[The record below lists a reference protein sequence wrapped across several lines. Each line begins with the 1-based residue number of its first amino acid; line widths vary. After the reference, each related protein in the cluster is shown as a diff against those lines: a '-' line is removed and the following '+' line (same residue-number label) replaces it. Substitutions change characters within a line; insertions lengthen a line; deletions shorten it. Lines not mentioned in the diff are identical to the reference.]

1 MTHRVIRAMTLAGVA
16 LAVAPCAFGQ
26 SSPLLPSRTFQVLRD
41 EISGERPLAD
51 FSAIVTRFSGFA
63 PSKGGDAIAEYI
75 AGRLRA
81 SGLAE
86 VAIEGFP
93 ADGQQYVWAFLTEPA
108 WEAEAGT
115 LEMVAPRVE
124 RLADFRMHRVVL
136 GRFSTSAELTAELVD
151 VGAGTSDA
159 DYAGKTVRGKLVLA
173 SGDPG
178 DAHAQAVWRHGAA
191 GVVWFRAQDGL
202 DRATLVSNPSIVPWR
217 GPKGEA
223 PGFAFSLP
231 SSTGLPLRRELA
243 RGERVTLRAVVR
255 ATTGPGEYKQ
265 VSGAIVGTDPSLR
278 EVWIKAH
285 NNYRNTGGAN
295 NLTGVG
301 ATLEMARVL
310 QHLVATGRLERPRRT
325 IRFFWSAEHYGATYQ
340 FHRHPEWRDRVLG
353 LLNVDMTGF
362 HQAKT
367 GASMW
372 LYRLPYSLPHFLS
385 DVSEELLRSVGR
397 ANTMMLA
404 ARDGGPDA
412 DLIFAPT
419 GSRDPMHY
427 GVSEFWGPSDHEDV
441 ADGSLGVPAVLYNDW
456 PDPFLGTQQDD
467 LDKVDPTQM
476 RRSILAVGATAYY
489 LATADGAAIPALAS
503 VMTGY
508 AQQRLAREA
517 MRANALL
524 DRADGATLFAD
535 HREAANILT
544 QAILRETAALETVP
558 VLGTSEQATA
568 ALARSRRQLAALH
581 EVNLAA
587 LTERARSV
595 ASARGLTW
603 RETPRPAD
611 EQRLAALVPSRTP
624 AVRGPVNIFRP
635 EYGKTWLAEKLGNPN
650 YLDELAIA
658 KAGHYVWYE
667 ALNFANGRRTL
678 LDIRDLVAA
687 EYGPVPG
694 ADLEQYFRLLERA
707 GVVALAPAA
716 RSEVPR

>member
-1 MTHRVIRAMTLAGVA
+1 MV
-16 LAVAPCAFGQ
+16 PSAFSQ
-26 SSPLLPSRTFQVLRD
+26 SSPLLSSRTFEILRD

-51 FSAIVTRFSGFA
+51 FNAIVTRYSGFA
-63 PSKGGDAIAEYI
+63 PSRGGDATAEYI
-75 AGRLRA
+75 AERLRA
-81 SGLAE
+81 SGLAQ
-86 VAIEGFP
+86 VAVEGFP

-115 LEMVAPRVE
+115 LEMVTPRVE
-124 RLADFRMHRVVL
+124 RLADFTMHRVVL
-136 GRFSTSAELTAELVD
+136 GRFSTSADVTTELVD
-151 VGAGTSDA
+151 VGAGTSEA
-159 DYAGKTVRGKLVLA
+159 DYAGKAVRGKLVLA
-173 SGDPG
+173 SGEPG
-178 DAHAQAVWRHGAA
+178 EVHAQAVWRHGAA
-191 GVVWFRAQDGL
+191 GIVWFRAQDSL
-202 DRATLVSNPSIVPWR
+202 ERAKLVSNPSIVPWR

-231 SSTGLPLRRELA
+231 ASTALPLRRELA

-255 ATTGPGEYKQ
+255 ASTGPGEYKQ
-265 VSGAIVGTDPSLR
+265 VSGAIAGRDPALA

-310 QHLVATGRLERPRRT
+310 QHLIASGRLERPRRT

-372 LYRLPYSLPHFLS
+372 LYRLPHSLPHFLS
-385 DVSEELLRSVGR
+385 DVSEEFVRSVGR

-404 ARDGGPDA
+404 ARDGGSDA

-441 ADGSLGVPAVLYNDW
+441 VEGSLGVPAVLYNDW
-456 PDPFLGTQQDD
+456 PDPFLGTQQDN
-467 LDKVDPTQM
+467 LDIVDPTQM

-489 LATADGAAIPALAS
+489 LATADAAAVPVLAW

-508 AQQRLAREA
+508 AQQRLARESA
-517 MRANALL
+517 RANALL
-524 DRADGATLFAD
+524 DRAEGTALFGE
-535 HREAANILT
+535 HREAVNILA
-544 QAILRETAALETVP
+544 QAILRETAALESV
-558 VLGTSEQATA
+558 VSLGKSEEAAA
-568 ALARSRRQLAALH
+568 ALARSRRQLATLH
-581 EVNLAA
+581 DANLAA

-595 ASARGLTW
+595 AGARGLTW
-603 RETPRPAD
+603 REPGRSAD
-611 EQRLAALVPSRTP
+611 ELRLAALVPSRTF
-624 AVRGPVNIFRP
+624 AIRGPVNIFRP
-635 EYGKTWLAEKLGNPN
+635 EYGGAWLAEKTGNPN

-658 KAGHYVWYE
+658 RAGRYVWYE
-667 ALNFANGRRTL
+667 AINFVNGRRTL
-678 LDIRDLVAA
+678 LDIRDLVSA
-687 EYGPVPG
+687 EYGPIPA
-694 ADLEQYFRLLERA
+694 ADLEQYFRLLERV

-716 RSEVPR
+716 RSEMAR